1 MTYLPIFGHPRTGH
15 LGELILKIGGSRRSF
30 SFRFSDCSYSHGPRR
45 LGAQI
50 CSKNKYK
57 LACPKLGFEG
67 RFLQKRCVYEN
78 SVFFAQI
85 CDFPK
90 CEKVIISLLSVEFHL
105 KVTGSDE
112 ASKIP
117 DSLFIREDINE
128 VASCE
133 ECTKSSKNLKIVLF
147 H

>member
-1 MTYLPIFGHPRTGH
+1 MLRYAV
-15 LGELILKIGGSRRSF
+15 KINISKHAQSWDLRVDFFKSVVFMKTQF
-30 SFRFSDCSYSHGPRR
+30 S
-45 LGAQI
+45 
-50 CSKNKYK
+50 
-57 LACPKLGFEG
+57 
-67 RFLQKRCVYEN
+67 
-78 SVFFAQI
+78 FAQI

-128 VASCE
+128 FASCE
-133 ECTKSSKNLKIVLF
+133 ERTKSSKNLKIVLF
-147 H
+147 HYSQLDFRKCLKALKTVQK